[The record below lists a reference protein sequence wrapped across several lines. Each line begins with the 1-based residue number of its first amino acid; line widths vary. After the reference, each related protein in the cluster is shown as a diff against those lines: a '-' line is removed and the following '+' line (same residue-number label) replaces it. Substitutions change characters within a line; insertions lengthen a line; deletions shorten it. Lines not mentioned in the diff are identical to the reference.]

1 MREIMYKRTILEQIH
16 NSVRHF
22 PVTIVSGPRQ
32 VGKSTLLYHNMAS
45 GGYTYVTLDSRMEL
59 MTAKNDPEQ
68 FLKNHPAP
76 LIIDECQRAKE
87 LFPAIEEVVNRT
99 RLEKGTQAANGMY
112 ILSGSSSRA
121 LLENAKESLAGRAN
135 ILRMSPLSMREIHD
149 RNDVP
154 FEVDK
159 TKSALRARDFH
170 ISENELG
177 DYVVRGMMP
186 QLYDD
191 PLMPTDRFF
200 SNYIET
206 YLQKD
211 LPEILAVKDDLK
223 FENFLMLL
231 ASNTGEELVYDNY
244 AKQIG
249 VSSPTVKEWVNSLV
263 KTGIIWLVKPYN
275 DQSFVK
281 RIVKR
286 PKMYFFDTG
295 LACYEAGIRDS
306 ETLKHSFMKGRMTE
320 TYIANEIRK
329 SYLNNGIDQPI
340 YYYRDSQKNEVDL
353 VIPRNGILTLAEC
366 KSGTKYDRSD
376 IKAFSNLDNV
386 QLERRTDAV
395 ICTADEAY
403 AISDTVIA
411 LPVSAI

>member
-1 MREIMYKRTILEQIH
+1 MYNRTILAQIQ
-16 NSVRHF
+16 NSLKHF

-32 VGKSTLLYHNMAS
+32 VGKSTELYHNIRPL
-45 GGYTYVTLDSRMEL
+45 GYSYVTLDSRAEL
-59 MTAKNDPEQ
+59 MTAKNDPEL
-68 FLKNHPAP
+68 FLRNHPAP

-87 LFPAIEEVVNRT
+87 LFPVIEEIVNRT
-99 RLEKGTQAANGMY
+99 RLEKGTKAANGMY
-112 ILSGSSSRA
+112 ILSGSSSKA

-135 ILRMSPLSMREIHD
+135 ILKMNPLSMREIH
-149 RNDVP
+149 NDIDLP
-154 FEVDK
+154 FDIDK
-159 TKSALRARDFH
+159 TISVRRASDYL
-170 ISENELG
+170 ITEKELLE
-177 DYVVRGMMP
+177 YIVRGMMP

-191 PLMPTDRFF
+191 PDTPRDQFF
-200 SNYIET
+200 SDYIET
-206 YLQKD
+206 YMQKD
-211 LPEILAVKDDLK
+211 LPEILNVKDDLK

-249 VSSPTVKEWVNSLV
+249 VSSPTIKEWVSCLV

-275 DQSFVK
+275 DQSFAK

-295 LACYEAGIRDS
+295 LACYEAGIRDA
-306 ETLKHSFMKGRMTE
+306 ETLSGSFMKVRFVE

-329 SYLNNGIDQPI
+329 SYMNNGTDQPI

-353 VIPRNGILTLAEC
+353 VIVRNGFLKLIEC
-366 KSGTKYDRSD
+366 KSGTRFTSSD
-376 IKAFSNLDNV
+376 IRAFSCLDSV
-386 QLERRTDAV
+386 QLQRGTDAL
-395 ICTADEAY
+395 ICTAEKAY
-403 AISDTVIA
+403 AVTENVMA